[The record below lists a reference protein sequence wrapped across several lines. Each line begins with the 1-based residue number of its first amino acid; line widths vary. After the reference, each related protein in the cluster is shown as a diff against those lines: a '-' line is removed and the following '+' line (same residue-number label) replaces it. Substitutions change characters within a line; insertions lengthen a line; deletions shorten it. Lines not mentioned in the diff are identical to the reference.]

1 MQRRTVCYRGKYS
14 IMAEVK
20 KINDQYTISAPT
32 IIIDGN
38 LTVSGSTTSVETTNS
53 TLTDNVII
61 LNEGETGTGITAG
74 TSGIEIDRGTEDP
87 ATLLFNEA
95 DDAWEHKIG
104 TNFSITRGLDPVGAN
119 DYVTRGWAESLG
131 LGGGSTTVAG
141 NNTEIQ
147 FNDSGAFGASS
158 NLTWDGSTLSI
169 TGDIESSGIVSSV
182 DFEATG
188 LIGITDFSSS
198 LPSAV
203 AGKTRLYAGTPEA
216 GGTGLFFQNTTSN
229 DELVSRRKAIVYG
242 IIF

>member
-1 MQRRTVCYRGKYS
+1 
-14 IMAEVK
+14 MAEVK

-53 TLTDNVII
+53 TITDNTIV

-74 TSGIEIDRGTEDP
+74 TSGIEVDRGTADS
-87 ATLLFNEA
+87 ATFLFNEA

-104 TNFSITRGLDPVGAN
+104 TNFSITRGLDPVDAN
-119 DYVTRGWAESLG
+119 DYVTKGWAESLG

-147 FNDSGAFGASS
+147 YNNSGSFGASS
-158 NLTWDGSTLSI
+158 NLTWDGTTLNV
-169 TGDIESSGIVSSV
+169 TGDITSSATVNTV
-182 DFEATG
+182 DVDATG
-188 LIGITDFSSS
+188 VLALSDFSSPP
-198 LPSAV
+198 PSAT
-203 AGKTRLYAGTPEA
+203 AGKTKLYAGTPDA
-216 GGTGLFFQNTTSN
+216 GGTGLFFQNTTGN

>member
-1 MQRRTVCYRGKYS
+1 
-14 IMAEVK
+14 MAEVK

-53 TLTDNVII
+53 TITDNTIV

-74 TSGIEIDRGTEDP
+74 TSGIEVDRGTENS
-87 ATLLFNEA
+87 ATFLFNEA

-104 TNFSITRGLDPVGAN
+104 TNFSITRGLDPVDAN
-119 DYVTRGWAESLG
+119 DYVTKGWAESLG

-158 NLTWDGSTLSI
+158 NLTWDGIALSV
-169 TGDIESSGIVSSV
+169 TGDIESSGVVSSV

-188 LIGITDFSSS
+188 IIGITNISSPLS
-198 LPSAV
+198 SAA
-203 AGKTRLYAGTPEA
+203 AGKTRLYADTPDA